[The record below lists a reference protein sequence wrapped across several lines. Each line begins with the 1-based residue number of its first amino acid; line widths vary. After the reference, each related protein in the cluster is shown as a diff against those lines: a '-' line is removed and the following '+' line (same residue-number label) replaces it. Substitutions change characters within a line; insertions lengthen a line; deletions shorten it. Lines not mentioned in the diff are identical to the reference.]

1 MNFDLTPEQNQLRD
15 AVRAVGRRYGHE
27 YFVAKAKAGEH
38 TTELWNDAARLG
50 YLGVS
55 VPTEYG
61 GGGGGITE
69 LAIVCEELA
78 AAGCPLLLLV
88 VSPAIAATVIARHG
102 TDEQRKQLL
111 PRFAD
116 GSLKVAF
123 AITEPEAG
131 SNFHRLGTV
140 ARRVGDGW
148 MLSGRKCYIS
158 GLDEAPYVL
167 VVARVAVGDGTA
179 DIAVGDGTA
188 GSADAAPQRLKPAL
202 FLVPTDA
209 AGLSMSKLG
218 MEILSP
224 ENQWLLYLDDVR
236 VPADALVGDVES
248 GLPALFAGLNP
259 ERITV
264 AAMGTGTGRYAIER
278 ASAYTAT
285 RKVWGGRSIGSH
297 QGVAHPLAHAAVQ
310 VELAR
315 LMVYKAATLYDAGRD
330 VEAGVAANMAKYA
343 AGEAAALAVDT
354 AVHVHGGAGMTTEY
368 GVATLLGAVRAGR
381 IAPVSR
387 EMILNF
393 VAQHVLGQDKSY

>member
-1 MNFDLTPEQNQLRD
+1 MDFTETPERRQLRD
-15 AVRAVGRRYGHE
+15 AVGALGRKYGHG

-38 TTELWNDAARLG
+38 TTELWAEAGRLG

-55 VPTEYG
+55 VPDEFG

-88 VSPAIAATVIARHG
+88 VSPAIAATVIAKHG
-102 TDEQRKQLL
+102 NAAQRAELL
-111 PRFAD
+111 PGFAD
-116 GSLKVAF
+116 GSLTVAF

-131 SNFHRLGTV
+131 SNSHRLATV
-140 ARRVGDGW
+140 ARRDGDDW
-148 MLSGRKCYIS
+148 LISGRKCFIS
-158 GLDEAPYVL
+158 GVDQADRIL
-167 VVARVAVGDGTA
+167 VVART
-179 DIAVGDGTA
+179 T
-188 GSADAAPQRLKPAL
+188 DAATGRLKPAL
-202 FLVPTDA
+202 FLLPVDA
-209 AGLSMSKLG
+209 PGLTKSKLD

-236 VPADALVGDVES
+236 VPAGALIGDEDA
-248 GLPALFAGLNP
+248 GLPALFSGLNP

-264 AAMGTGTGRYAIER
+264 AAMSAGTARYALSR
-278 ASAYTAT
+278 AAGYTST
-285 RKVWGGRSIGSH
+285 RAVWGRTIGSH
-297 QGVAHPLAHAAVQ
+297 QGVAHPLAHAQIQ

-315 LMVYKAATLYDAGRD
+315 LMIAKAASLYDAGMD
-330 VEAGVAANMAKYA
+330 LEAGTAANMAKYA
-343 AGEAAALAVDT
+343 SAEAAALAVDT
-354 AVHVHGGAGMTTEY
+354 AIQVHGGNGMTTEY

-393 VAQHVLGQDKSY
+393 VAQHVLGQEKSY

>member
-1 MNFDLTPEQNQLRD
+1 MNVDLTPEQAGLRD
-15 AVRAVGRRYGHE
+15 AVSALGRRYGHD
-27 YFVAKAKAGEH
+27 YFVAKAKGGEH
-38 TTELWNDAARLG
+38 TTELWTEAGALG

-55 VPTEYG
+55 LPEAYG

-88 VSPAIAATVIARHG
+88 VSPAIAGTIIARHG
-102 TDEQRKQLL
+102 TDAQRAEFL
-111 PRFAD
+111 PGLAD
-116 GSLKVAF
+116 GSLKIVF

-131 SNFHRLGTV
+131 SNFHGLGTV
-140 ARRVGDGW
+140 ARKDGSDW
-148 MLSGRKCYIS
+148 VLSGRKCFIS
-158 GLDEAPYVL
+158 GVDEARYVL
-167 VVARVAVGDGTA
+167 VVARTAVAD
-179 DIAVGDGTA
+179 
-188 GSADAAPQRLKPAL
+188 RLRPAL

-209 AGLSMSKLG
+209 PGLTSSKLH
-218 MEILSP
+218 MEIVSP
-224 ENQWLLYLDDVR
+224 ENQWLLYLDEVR
-236 VPADALVGDVES
+236 VPAGALIGSVDA

-264 AAMGTGTGRYAIER
+264 AAMGAGTGRYAIAR
-278 ASAYTAT
+278 ASSYVSGRA
-285 RKVWGGRSIGSH
+285 VWGRPIGTH
-297 QGVAHPLAHAAVQ
+297 QGVSHPLAHAAVQ

-330 VEAGVAANMAKYA
+330 LDAGLAANMAKYA
-343 AGEAAALAVDT
+343 TAEAAALAVDT
-354 AVHVHGGAGMTTEY
+354 AIQAHGGNGMTTEY

-393 VAQHVLGQDKSY
+393 VSQHLLGQDKSY

>member
-1 MNFDLTPEQNQLRD
+1 MNFDLTPEQTALRD
-15 AVRAVGRRYGHE
+15 AVSALGKRYGHE

-38 TTELWNDAARLG
+38 TTELWNEAGKLG

-55 VPTEYG
+55 VPSSYG

-69 LAIVCEELA
+69 LGIVCEELA

-88 VSPAIAATVIARHG
+88 VSPAIVGTVLARHG
-102 TDEQRKQLL
+102 TQEQRADFL
-111 PRFAD
+111 PGIAD
-116 GSLKVAF
+116 GSLKVVF

-140 ARRVGDGW
+140 ATRDGDDW
-148 MLSGRKCYIS
+148 VLSGRKCFIS
-158 GLDEAPYVL
+158 GVDEAPYML
-167 VVARVAVGDGTA
+167 VVARTAVGD
-179 DIAVGDGTA
+179 
-188 GSADAAPQRLKPAL
+188 RLQPAL

-209 AGLSMSKLG
+209 PGLTSSKLD
-218 MEILSP
+218 MEIVSP
-224 ENQWLLYLDDVR
+224 ENQWLLYLDEVR
-236 VPADALVGDVES
+236 VPGSALVGGVEA

-264 AAMGTGTGRYAIER
+264 AAMGAGTGRYAIER
-278 ASAYTAT
+278 ASSYVAG
-285 RKVWGGRSIGSH
+285 RQVWGRPIGGH
-297 QGVAHPLAHAAVQ
+297 QGVSHPLAHAAVQ

-330 VEAGVAANMAKYA
+330 LEAGVAANMAKYA
-343 AGEAAALAVDT
+343 TADAATLAVDT
-354 AVHVHGGAGMTTEY
+354 AIQVHGGNGMTTDY
-368 GVATLLGAVRAGR
+368 GVATLLGGVRAGR

>member
-1 MNFDLTPEQNQLRD
+1 MNFDLTPEQDQLRD
-15 AVRAVGRRYGHE
+15 AVRSLGRRYGHG
-27 YFVAKAKAGEH
+27 YFVDKAKTGEH
-38 TTELWNDAARLG
+38 TTELWNEAGKLG
-50 YLGVS
+50 YLGVNI
-55 VPTEYG
+55 PTEYG

-88 VSPAIAATVIARHG
+88 VSPAIAATVIAKHG
-102 TDEQRKQLL
+102 TDEQRAKFL
-111 PRFAD
+111 PGFAD
-116 GSLKVAF
+116 GSLKVVF

-140 ARRVGDGW
+140 ARRDGDDW
-148 MLSGRKCYIS
+148 LLSGRKCYIS
-158 GLDEAPYVL
+158 GVDEASYVL
-167 VVARVAVGDGTA
+167 VVARTEDSVTGK
-179 DIAVGDGTA
+179 
-188 GSADAAPQRLKPAL
+188 LKPAL
-202 FLVPTDA
+202 FIVPTDA
-209 AGLSMSKLG
+209 PGLGKSKLD

-224 ENQWLLYLDDVR
+224 ENQFLLYLDDVR
-236 VPADALVGDVES
+236 LPADALVGES
-248 GLPALFAGLNP
+248 LNAGLPALFSGLNP

-264 AAMGTGTGRYAIER
+264 AAMGAGTGRYAIER
-278 ASAYTAT
+278 ASTYTTT

-330 VEAGVAANMAKYA
+330 LEAGVAGNMAKYA
-343 AGEAAALAVDT
+343 VGEATALAVDT
-354 AVHVHGGAGMTTEY
+354 AIQALGGNGMTTEY
-368 GVATLLGAVRAGR
+368 GIATLLGAVRAGR